1 MSRLNIKGL
10 LSRLL
15 NSVDDLDTRVDDLDT
30 RVDAVETL
38 ESLPHVVKAG
48 SASTTSGRPFTWT
61 YRKWSDGTAE
71 CWGYSSAAN
80 YTLSNASGYGYYISE
95 SAYLPSGLFTSV
107 DMAVGSR
114 KQGSG
119 SSPSNALIIIS
130 TSNISKNNVNYWVI
144 CTASLTQSLSIVMYV
159 KGKWK

>member
-1 MSRLNIKGL
+1 MAMLDLKKALARILNTPL
-10 LSRLL
+10 
-15 NSVDDLDTRVDDLDT
+15 V
-30 RVDAVETL
+30 VE
-38 ESLPHVVKAG
+38 SG

-71 CWGYSSAAN
+71 CWGYSSPAN

-114 KQGSG
+114 KQGN
-119 SSPSNALIIIS
+119 SSTPSNSLVIIS
-130 TSNISKNNVNYWVI
+130 TNGIAVSAVTYYVI
-144 CTASLTQSLSIVMYV
+144 CTVSTTQSLSVVMYV